1 LRNIKVK
8 GFKSIREMDL
18 DLNPLNVLIGANG
31 SGKSNLLDV
40 FKMLG
45 YIHKQNLGSFI
56 RKGGGANRIL
66 HKGGRQ
72 TNQIEIALK
81 FDPSHYLCEL
91 QWVDKDSLYFQNET
105 ISIKTVIDIEI
116 QKYAKEMKTT
126 EIIKPDKDGGIQE
139 FEWEGGLESIIP
151 QFAEIEDYYKKY
163 DFVFTRDFLNLF
175 SPFSKFMVKTFNK
188 SLVYHFIDTSS
199 SSRIKQTCNTHD
211 NKFLRTDGSNL
222 VAFLYLLK
230 RKHSKNYQRII
241 ETIQLVAPFF
251 ADFDLSPTHENEAF
265 ILLEWHHKY
274 DDSYYNANQL
284 SDGTL
289 RFICLATLLLQP
301 NPPPLILI
309 DEPELGLHPHAIS
322 ILAGLLRKA
331 ATQTQVIVAT
341 QSVTLVNQFKTEDII
356 VVDRK
361 NEESI
366 FSRPDEEE
374 VVRWLEDFEEYGMGD
389 LWEKNIIGGRP

>member
-1 LRNIKVK
+1 MSAKPEEKERQYLRNIKVK

-31 SGKSNLLDV
+31 SGKSNLLSV
-40 FKMLG
+40 FTM
-45 YIHKQNLGSFI
+45 YHNICNNRFQTFV
-56 RKGGGANRIL
+56 RKTGGANSIIHLGAGSSIVPEFYFDFDNFKYYCKLMYGTGDDLFIEYEVLHPKHQAKDDSPLNIRGGEIESIL
-66 HKGGRQ
+66 SLLADQEENSEIFRDWLD
-72 TNQIEIALK
+72 IDEIANVEDFAK
-81 FDPSHYLCEL
+81 
-91 QWVDKDSLYFQNET
+91 SLLNIFQN
-105 ISIKTVIDIEI
+105 S
-116 QKYAKEMKTT
+116 
-126 EIIKPDKDGGIQE
+126 
-139 FEWEGGLESIIP
+139 
-151 QFAEIEDYYKKY
+151 
-163 DFVFTRDFLNLF
+163 R
-175 SPFSKFMVKTFNK
+175 
-188 SLVYHFIDTSS
+188 VYHFLNTSVTAK
-199 SSRIKQTCNTHD
+199 IKQSCNIND
-211 NKFLRTDGSNL
+211 NKYLRPDSSNIS
-222 VAFLYLLK
+222 AFLYLLK
-230 RKHSKNYQRII
+230 RKYKKNYRII
-241 ETIQLVAPFF
+241 VETIQMVAPFF
-251 ADFDLSPTHENEAF
+251 GDFDLEPTPDNENY
-265 ILLEWHHKY
+265 IMLEWHHKES
-274 DDSYYNANQL
+274 DDYYNAAQL

-289 RFICLATLLLQP
+289 RLICLATLLLQP
-301 NPPPLILI
+301 NLPPLILI